1 MYQPKNISPVCTA
14 WRQILSPLPHP
25 EAVPILERMAAHE
38 PRAVLGQP
46 PVIWHR
52 AEGCQIE
59 DPWGNRWLDWTS
71 GVLVANA
78 GHGRAEVAAVMTEM
92 ANRPLHFSYCFPTA
106 ERAEL
111 ADRLA
116 KLAPDGL
123 DKVFFL
129 STGSEAIEA
138 AIKNARTWQQARDAR
153 RNIVVSFTHGYHGRT
168 MGSQLAGGSP
178 SAKQWIAEDQSHF
191 VQVPFPDGF
200 EVMETGFEQF
210 EDCLASQGVPPEL
223 VALVLMESYQGGG
236 ASFAPVPYVQ
246 ALRAWCD
253 KHDVLLCMDEVQ
265 AGFGRTGRF
274 FAFEHYEICPDLIVC
289 GKAIS
294 GSLPLSA
301 VIGRAELLDQY
312 GPGSMTSTHG
322 GHVVACAVALAH
334 LDLIL
339 KDKFIERAAIVG
351 ETFFKRLCEMAEAYP
366 FVGVVH
372 GRGFVYGLHIVGPD
386 GRSPDPA
393 RAQAIVWGC
402 YERGL
407 LMFAP
412 VGVGGGTIKICP
424 PLSTPAEAIDEGIAV
439 LREVLEAMTSVM
451 IEEDVK

>member
-1 MYQPKNISPVCTA
+1 MYQPKQVPPVQTA
-14 WRQILSPLPHP
+14 WRRIRSPLPHP
-25 EAVPILERMAAHE
+25 ESVPVLERMAAHE

-46 PVIWHR
+46 PVLWHC
-52 AEGCQIE
+52 AEGCQVE

-78 GHGRAEVAAVMTEM
+78 GHGRAEVSSAIAEIVS
-92 ANRPLHFSYCFPTA
+92 RPLHYSYCFPTV

-111 ADRLA
+111 AERVA
-116 KLAPDGL
+116 QLAPDGL

-129 STGSEAIEA
+129 SAGSEANEA
-138 AIKNARTWQQARDAR
+138 AIKISRTWQQSRDPKR
-153 RNIVVSFTHGYHGRT
+153 TVVVSFRSGYHGRT
-168 MGSQLAGGSP
+168 MGSQLAGGDP
-178 SAKQWIAEDQSHF
+178 AAKQWIAEDQSRF

-200 EVMETGFEQF
+200 RVTETGFEQF
-210 EDCLASQGVPPEL
+210 EASLAAQGVAPEQ

-253 KHDVLLCMDEVQ
+253 QHDVLLCMDEVQ

-274 FAFEHYEICPDLIVC
+274 FAFEHYGIRPDLIAC

-301 VIGRAELLDQY
+301 VIGPADLLDQY
-312 GPGSMTSTHG
+312 PPGSMTSTHG
-322 GHVVACAVALAH
+322 GHVVACAAALAH
-334 LDLIL
+334 LDLLL
-339 KDKFIERAAIVG
+339 KDNLVERAATEGHVFSEQLRELAKLHPCVG
-351 ETFFKRLCEMAEAYP
+351 A
-366 FVGVVH
+366 VH
-372 GRGFVYGLHIVGPD
+372 GQGLVYGLHIVGPD
-386 GRSPDPA
+386 GQSPDPA
-393 RAQAIVWGC
+393 RARAIVWGC

-412 VGVGGGTIKICP
+412 VGVGGATVKICP
-424 PLSTPAEAIDEGIAV
+424 PLSTPTEALDEGISV
-439 LREVLEAMTSVM
+439 LHEALEVAAMVIEAKTL
-451 IEEDVK
+451 